1 MQPTNSD
8 GMIQDCTNNQIYAA
22 TIGFFDGV
30 HIGHIHLLDQLKEI
44 AAQRGL
50 KSMAITFPE
59 HPRQILQA
67 DYRPRL
73 LSTPEEKITLLNSS
87 GIDYC
92 MPFHF
97 TTEIAG
103 MSAYSF
109 MKSFLQEKLGV
120 NTLLVGHDHH
130 FGHEPGT
137 SYKDYRDIGIQIG
150 MEVIQSTALLH
161 EGQPVSSSRIRREL
175 SQGNI
180 SLANTM
186 LGHRYHI
193 GGTVVHGLQNGRQM
207 GFPTANLGPSCE
219 FMQIPADGVYSA
231 LAHVDGETHYAMVNI
246 GYRPTF
252 KGQCKT
258 IEAHLF
264 NFDRDIY
271 FKALE
276 LEFVSFIRPERKFN
290 NPQELAAQLEEDKNT
305 SLTTLNNLN
314 L

>member
-1 MQPTNSD
+1 MTYTSPDNRT
-8 GMIQDCTNNQIYAA
+8 YAA

-30 HIGHIHLLDQLKEI
+30 HIGHVHLLEQLKAI

-73 LSTPEEKITLLNSS
+73 LSAPNEKIALLQAS

-103 MSAYSF
+103 MSAYTF
-109 MKSFLQEKLGV
+109 MKSFLQERLGV

-130 FGHEPGT
+130 FGHEAGT
-137 SYKDYRDIGIQIG
+137 TYLDYKKIGDQIG
-150 MEVIQSTALLH
+150 MDVILSTALLH
-161 EGQPVSSSRIRREL
+161 EGIPVSSSRIRKEL
-175 SQGNI
+175 SMGNI
-180 SLANTM
+180 SQANIM
-186 LGHRYHI
+186 LGHLYHI

-252 KGQCKT
+252 KGECKT

-271 FKALE
+271 FHELE
-276 LEFVSFIRPERKFN
+276 LEFVSFIRSEKKFS
-290 NPQELAAQLEEDKNT
+290 NPGELAAQLEHDRKT
-305 SLTTLNNLN
+305 SLSTLKNISL
-314 L
+314 